1 MIERRGYGSSGLT
14 LPVLGIGCWAYGG
27 GEGDYWGAQDQ
38 KDVDGVVARALD
50 AGINYFD
57 TAEAYN
63 GGHSEGALGRA
74 LQGRR
79 QQAIIGTKV
88 LPANTEP
95 AALREHCEAS
105 LRRLNTDFIDIYMV
119 HWPIVDQPVEDAF
132 ATLAALQVEGKIRS
146 IGVSNFGVHQLQ
158 EALATGV
165 RIEVDQLCYNL
176 LSRAI
181 EIELMPFCASRQVGI
196 LAYSPLAQGLLT
208 GKFHSADEMPPART
222 RTRHFRGDRPGSRHG
237 EAGAEEEVFTALE
250 GVRQVAQEL
259 HAPVAQVALAWCL
272 GRPEITCVLP
282 GIRTAAQFAENQAG
296 ARLKLTPEVKARL
309 DHLTLALREKL
320 GASPDYYQ
328 GRHASRT
335 F

>member
-1 MIERRGYGSSGLT
+1 MERRTYGSSGLT

-27 GEGDYWGAQDQ
+27 SPTDYWGAQDQ
-38 KDVDGVVARALD
+38 ADVDWVVARALD
-50 AGINYFD
+50 SGINYFD

-63 GGHSEGALGRA
+63 EGRSEEALGRA

-79 QQAIIGTKV
+79 QQAVIGTK
-88 LPANTEP
+88 LPPAFAEP
-95 AALREHCEAS
+95 AVLRQHCEAS
-105 LRRLNTDFIDIYMV
+105 LKRLHTDFIDIYMI
-119 HWPIVDQPVEDAF
+119 HWPLVDLPVEPAF
-132 ATLAALQVEGKIRS
+132 ATLAALQAEGKIKT

-165 RIEVDQLCYNL
+165 KIEVDQLCYNL
-176 LSRAI
+176 LSRGI
-181 EIELMPFCASRQVGI
+181 EIDLMPFCAAHQIGI

-237 EAGAEEEVFTALE
+237 EPGAEAETFAAVDSL
-250 GVRQVAQEL
+250 RQVAQEL
-259 HAPVAQVALAWCL
+259 HVTVAQVALAWCL

-282 GIRTAAQFAENQAG
+282 GSRNGEQLAENQAG
-296 ARLKLTPEVKARL
+296 AQLHLPPELLARL
-309 DHLTLALREKL
+309 NNLTLSLREIL

-328 GRHASRT
+328 GRNSGRT
-335 F
+335 W